1 MRFTVRHL
9 TRYSYSEPIRLGPH
23 LLRLTPRG
31 GAASGGGTLIARDLT
46 VTPAPVVREDVTG
59 ADGSPFTRLEFSG
72 ETRVFAI
79 ESRFTF
85 DTAAPEPLSMPLPGL
100 PWAAPGLPE
109 AMGLSAAGQGAAREA
124 IDPEVVRFADAL
136 MRRAGGLP
144 ATFLAALTAEL
155 FTRTDRHIRPSGYAQ
170 SAAETLITARGACRD
185 IAVLFI
191 AAVRS
196 QGMPARF
203 VSGYQARAESVDGKR
218 HLHAWPEVYIPGTGW
233 RGFDPTH
240 GLPVTDG
247 HVALCAAAD
256 QLGTM
261 PIEGGF
267 WGGNVTS
274 TLDYAVEIAVG
285 G

>member
-1 MRFTVRHL
+1 MRFSVRHL
-9 TRYSYSEPIRLGPH
+9 TRYNYSEPIRLGPH

-31 GAASGGGTLIARDLT
+31 GAASGGGTLIAQDLS
-46 VTPAPVVREDVTG
+46 VTPAPAAREEARG
-59 ADGSPFTRLEFSG
+59 ADGSPFTRLEFAG
-72 ETRVFAI
+72 ETRVFAV

-85 DTAAPEPLSMPLPGL
+85 DTAAPEPLVLPLPGL

-109 AMGLSAAGQGAAREA
+109 TLGPGQGRDAV
-124 IDPEVVRFADAL
+124 DPEVARFSDAL
-136 MRRAGGLP
+136 MRRAGGQS
-144 ATFLAALTAEL
+144 ATFLATLTAEL

-191 AAVRS
+191 AAVRA

-274 TLDYAVEIAVG
+274 TLEYSVEITAEG
-285 G
+285 